1 MFFKVPKRKYTLER
15 KDNPKRRKLNA
26 SVESLD
32 MVGELFSLWVSIVL
46 TVPLMLMWSAKAKDS
61 LLICTV

>member
-15 KDNPKRRKLNA
+15 KDNPKRRRLTD

-32 MVGELFSLWVSIVL
+32 MVGYRTL
-46 TVPLMLMWSAKAKDS
+46 
-61 LLICTV
+61 